1 MAKMRKDGFPPI
13 GGSSLL
19 VIFSVLCLT
28 VFALLTISTVEAGG
42 RLSQK
47 AVSSVE
53 DYYLADAR
61 AEEML
66 AELRAGKIVEGV
78 ACTDGVYS
86 YEVPMQGGQ
95 RIQVKVRLT
104 GTEASIL
111 QWQTTPQPDW
121 VPDETLPVWDGNLE

>member
-1 MAKMRKDGFPPI
+1 M
-13 GGSSLL
+13 L

-61 AEEML
+61 AEELL

-86 YEVPMQGGQ
+86 YEVPMQEGR
-95 RIQVKVRLT
+95 RIQVKVRLA
-104 GTEASIL
+104 GTKASIL
-111 QWQTTPQPDW
+111 QWQMNPHAGW
-121 VPDETLPVWDGNLE
+121 VPDENLPVWDGNLE